1 MGVSMTTQNMSKEE
15 ESTENQN
22 MSKEEQF
29 VEDQNMSKEEQF
41 TENQNMSKE
50 GKSNGA
56 KGELLKKEMPI
67 RVTDLEQGRLNQ
79 RDPEDLGEES
89 EIQQK

>member
-1 MGVSMTTQNMSKEE
+1 MGVDMTTQNMCKEE

-22 MSKEEQF
+22 MSREEQ
-29 VEDQNMSKEEQF
+29 DMSKEEQF
-41 TENQNMSKE
+41 NGNQNMSKE
-50 GKSNGA
+50 TMSNGA
-56 KGELLKKEMPI
+56 KGELLKKEMAI

>member
-15 ESTENQN
+15 ELTEN
-22 MSKEEQF
+22 
-29 VEDQNMSKEEQF
+29 QNMSKEEQF

-50 GKSNGA
+50 EKSNGA

-89 EIQQK
+89 EVQQK